1 MIEHYVTTIV
11 LSVIGL
17 VTIGALT
24 LSVVVYR
31 KAKPIYEARFSVEQ
45 RNRIGQLA
53 QDAYAWVERNY
64 SGAGAVKFHE
74 AVKYLTA
81 KLGQVGISINPE
93 EIEAAVQKAWEEF
106 NPNKIKSN

>member
-1 MIEHYVTTIV
+1 MIEQYITTIA

-24 LSVVVYR
+24 LGTAVYR
-31 KAKPIYEARFSVEQ
+31 KLKPVYEARFSVEQ

-53 QDAYAWVERNY
+53 QDAYSWVERNY
-64 SGAGAVKFHE
+64 AGAGAEKFHE

-81 KLGQVGISINPE
+81 KLGQVGINIKPE

-106 NPNKIKSN
+106 NPGKIKF

>member
-1 MIEHYVTTIV
+1 MIEHYITTIA

-24 LSVVVYR
+24 LGTAVYR
-31 KAKPIYEARFSVEQ
+31 KVKPIYEARFSVEQ

-64 SGAGAVKFHE
+64 AGAGATKFHE
-74 AVKYLTA
+74 AVKYLTVKA
-81 KLGQVGISINPE
+81 GQLGIVIKSE
-93 EIEAAVQKAWEEF
+93 EVEAAIQKAWEEF
-106 NPNKIKSN
+106 NPNKIKSA